1 MDSEPAGA
9 APVAV
14 SVIVPTFR
22 REAPLRRCL
31 EGVLA
36 QRHPAFEVLVVDQ
49 SPDHEPSTWTTLRNL
64 PPHGHHIRLS
74 GPSVTAAVNAGVR
87 RAGGWLLLVLDDDVE
102 VDDRD
107 LLARHERH
115 YADPRIGGVVGRI
128 GNAERRDDLPRPAAD
143 GPLGF
148 LSMNFDHPYPM
159 DVPTAAGA
167 NMSFRR
173 ELVHRLGGF
182 DERYTAN
189 AFRWETDFSVRVTR
203 AGYRIRYDPEARVVH
218 HYGTPGGC
226 DNGHLLAR
234 TAVSHAWYRPFF
246 RNNVYFALKLLGA
259 GDRARFLWRLYR
271 EHVLNR
277 AFAAA
282 GPAFLARRHAALA
295 RGAADGWRAWRQRQA
310 DP

>member
-1 MDSEPAGA
+1 M
-9 APVAV
+9 VAV
-14 SVIVPTFR
+14 SVIIPTYR

-31 EGVLA
+31 ADVLA
-36 QRHPAFEVLVVDQ
+36 QDHPAFEVLVVDQ
-49 SPDHEPSTWTTLRNL
+49 SPEHEPATWAALGAL
-64 PPHGHHIRLS
+64 PPHARHVRLAE
-74 GPSVTAAVNAGVR
+74 PSVTAAANAGAR
-87 RAGGWLLLVLDDDVE
+87 LAAGALLLFLDDDVE
-102 VDDRD
+102 IGDRD
-107 LLARHERH
+107 LLARHARH
-115 YADPRIGGVVGRI
+115 FDDPGIGGVVGRI
-128 GNAERRDDLPRPAAD
+128 VNADRRADLPRPSPAGA
-143 GPLGF
+143 LGF
-148 LSMNFDHPYPM
+148 LSMNFDHPHAM

-173 ELVHRLGGF
+173 ALVERLGGF

-189 AFRWETDFSVRVTR
+189 AFRWETDFSLRVVR

-234 TAVSHAWYRPFF
+234 SAASHAWYEPFF
-246 RNNVYFALKLLGA
+246 RNNTYFALKLLGG
-259 GDRARFLWRLYR
+259 GDRARFFWRLYR

-295 RGAADGWRAWRQRQA
+295 RGAAGGWRAWRQWRA
-310 DP
+310 VGG

>member
-1 MDSEPAGA
+1 MI
-9 APVAV
+9 AV
-14 SVIVPTFR
+14 SVIIPTYR

-31 EGVLA
+31 ADVLA

-49 SPDHEPSTWTTLRNL
+49 SPEHEPETWTALRGL
-64 PPHGHHIRLS
+64 PPYAHHLRLAR
-74 GPSVTAAVNAGVR
+74 PSVTAAVNVGARQAAGS
-87 RAGGWLLLVLDDDVE
+87 LLVFLDDDVE
-102 VDDRD
+102 IDDLE

-115 YADPRIGGVVGRI
+115 YQDPSIGGVVGRI
-128 GNAERRDDLPRPAAD
+128 VNAGRGADLPRPVAG

-173 ELVHRLGGF
+173 ELVERLGGF

-189 AFRWETDFSVRVTR
+189 AFRWETDFSVRVIR
-203 AGYRIRYDPEARVVH
+203 SGYRICYDPDARVVH

-234 TAVSHAWYRPFF
+234 TAGSHAWYEPFF
-246 RNNVYFALKLLGA
+246 RNNTYFALKLLGG

-277 AFAAA
+277 TFAAA
-282 GPAFLARRHAALA
+282 GPAFLAHRHAALA
-295 RGAADGWRAWRQRQA
+295 RGAADGWRTWRQMRA
-310 DP
+310 GH

>member
-1 MDSEPAGA
+1 M
-9 APVAV
+9 VAV
-14 SVIVPTFR
+14 SVIIPTYR

-31 EGVLA
+31 AQILA

-49 SPDHEPSTWTTLRNL
+49 SPEHEPETWAALRAL
-64 PPHGHHIRLS
+64 PPHARHVRLAE
-74 GPSVTAAVNAGVR
+74 PSVTAAVNAGTR
-87 RAGGWLLLVLDDDVE
+87 LATAPLLLFLDYDIE
-102 VDDRD
+102 IDDRE
-107 LLARHERH
+107 LLARHVRH
-115 YADPRIGGVVGRI
+115 YDDPTVAGVVGRI
-128 GNAERRDDLPRPAAD
+128 VNAERRGDLPRPAAA

-148 LSMNFDHPYPM
+148 LAMNFDHPHPM

-173 ELVHRLGGF
+173 ELVERLGGF

-189 AFRWETDFSVRVTR
+189 AFRWETDFSLRVIR
-203 AGYRIRYDPEARVVH
+203 SGYRIRYDPEARVLH

-226 DNGHLLAR
+226 ENEHLLGRDA
-234 TAVSHAWYRPFF
+234 ASHAWYRPFF
-246 RNNVYFALKLLGA
+246 RNNIYFALKLLTG

-295 RGAADGWRAWRQRQA
+295 RGAAAGWRVWRQARA
-310 DP
+310 AER